1 LAQSTL
7 INSDHS
13 ITMARPIARVRSFPG
28 RVVGFVFRVN
38 LGIRL
43 RMEAITSQWTPRDI
57 GCSIQS
63 LFIWYVLA
71 IWSISKQRWALSII
85 LWTINIAAD

>member
-1 LAQSTL
+1 
-7 INSDHS
+7 
-13 ITMARPIARVRSFPG
+13 MARPIARVRSFPG

-43 RMEAITSQWTPRDI
+43 RMEAITSQWTPSDT
-57 GCSIQS
+57 GCLIES
-63 LFIWYVLA
+63 LFVWYVLA
-71 IWSISKQRWALSII
+71 IGSISKQRWALSII